1 MSVDYLPRGKFS
13 HFSSSPPTTACPCII
28 NASSPCDNMT
38 TMQGQRPARPAA
50 RHYMTDTSVVLVDRR
65 PVPAPNNNLNISLSS
80 NNPFRRGVSP
90 NTSATAKG
98 PAPAP
103 PTTNGAFINN
113 ENEPFRSTNPF
124 LDNYQAP
131 SYPISIPAQNARQ
144 SPSRQMPAHGYS
156 QSASPKKAGFHVS
169 GAPPT
174 KMMVC
179 LPCLSFLKTTSGDMD
194 GEVWSDGV
202 M

>member
-1 MSVDYLPRGKFS
+1 MSVDYLPRGKFFL
-13 HFSSSPPTTACPCII
+13 FSPSPPTTAHPCTSD
-28 NASSPCDNMT
+28 ASLPCDNMT
-38 TMQGQRPARPAA
+38 TMHGQRPARPAA

-90 NTSATAKG
+90 NTAAKG

-103 PTTNGAFINN
+103 PTANGAFVNN

-131 SYPISIPAQNARQ
+131 SYPISIPSQDARQ
-144 SPSRQMPAHGYS
+144 SPSRQMPPHGYS
-156 QSASPKKAGFHVS
+156 QSASPKKPGFHVS
-169 GAPPT
+169 GAVPT

-179 LPCLSFLKTTSGDMD
+179 LPCLPFLKIASGESD
-194 GEVWSDGV
+194 GEV
-202 M
+202 

>member
-1 MSVDYLPRGKFS
+1 
-13 HFSSSPPTTACPCII
+13 
-28 NASSPCDNMT
+28 
-38 TMQGQRPARPAA
+38 MQGQRLARPAP
-50 RHYMTDTSVVLVDRR
+50 RHYMTDTAVVLVDRR

-90 NTSATAKG
+90 NISAVAKG

-103 PTTNGAFINN
+103 PTTHGAFINN

-144 SPSRQMPAHGYS
+144 SPSRQIPAHGYS
-156 QSASPKKAGFHVS
+156 QSASPKKPGFHVS
-169 GAPPT
+169 GAAPT
-174 KMMVC
+174 KMMVRSPC
-179 LPCLSFLKTTSGDMD
+179 LPFLKTASGDKD
-194 GEVWSDGV
+194 GEVWFDGV
-202 M
+202 IYIR